1 MNTGAAAAATPGPAA
16 GVAVPKVNA
25 TKAMQ
30 YTREVVAI
38 GPRPLGSAGHK
49 QVQAYI
55 RQHLK
60 NDSLE
65 EDNFIAETPNGKFPG
80 INFIAKFPGSRNGLV
95 VISGHYDT
103 KMLKNFVGANDGG
116 SSTGLP
122 LELANVL
129 REHKE
134 GRPTV
139 WIVLFDAEE
148 AVKEWTDTDSTYGS
162 RHLAEKWQQDG
173 VLTKINAFL
182 LLDMIGDADLDI
194 QRDTNSTS
202 WLEDAVYQAAA
213 KLGYSSHFFAREG
226 PDFDDHIPFVQRGVP
241 CADLI
246 DLNYGPDN
254 SYWHTPKD
262 TMDKLSPKSLEIV
275 GNTVLQAVW
284 NMK

>member
-1 MNTGAAAAATPGPAA
+1 
-16 GVAVPKVNA
+16 
-25 TKAMQ
+25 MQ

-49 QVQAYI
+49 QVQSYI
-55 RQHLK
+55 REHLR

-65 EDNFIAETPNGKFPG
+65 EDAFIADTPVGKFPG
-80 INFIAKFPGSRNGLV
+80 INFIGKFPGSKDGLV
-95 VISGHYDT
+95 VIAGHYDT

-129 REHKE
+129 REHKA

-162 RHLAEKWQQDG
+162 RHLAEKWQQG
-173 VLTKINAFL
+173 GMLTKINAFL

-202 WLEDAVYQAAA
+202 WLEDKVYQSAE
-213 KLGYSSHFFAREG
+213 KLGYSAHFFAREG

-262 TMDKLSPKSLEIV
+262 TIDKLSAKSLEIT
-275 GNTVLQAVW
+275 GNTVLQVVW
-284 NMK
+284 NLQ